1 MMFWCHAEL
10 TRTFNCVNL
19 CVFMFTQVCFI
30 PLCQIFM
37 HMKPSFVSAGCVWIS
52 RGQNVSSL
60 LSYRRAASKSVC
72 VCVCVRSPWILP
84 FELFTD
90 MEQGWAL
97 QHAAGQQYGNWYHFF
112 SLWLCFVGRLDNL
125 HVKVGFGVCAF
136 LLKLS
141 WGFITYRLEQFLWK
155 YSASLRVEIKT
166 TAGGAQ
172 LSRRWWWW
180 VWSECAV
187 TSLNMNCFQLQ
198 LWEPQEDGERSRTGR
213 TFFFLFF
220 FYWHW

>member
-1 MMFWCHAEL
+1 MCSCL
-10 TRTFNCVNL
+10 LRCVLYL
-19 CVFMFTQVCFI
+19 CVRYLCIWSPLLFQQV
-30 PLCQIFM
+30 
-37 HMKPSFVSAGCVWIS
+37 VSGLAGAKMCPPCSPTDVLQV
-52 RGQNVSSL
+52 R
-60 LSYRRAASKSVC
+60 VC